1 MIENR
6 TAEILAA
13 IQNAARCTSDLLPLL
28 ETVRT
33 DTSSKTAGERP
44 ATGARTEAG
53 IVTDCP
59 GPCESHKKHRGASRA
74 VFDSFSGSHVSY
86 RRCRYDR

>member
-33 DTSSKTAGERP
+33 
-44 ATGARTEAG
+44 EAG

-59 GPCESHKKHRGASRA
+59 GPCESQKSTAGTLPRSST
-74 VFDSFSGSHVSY
+74 VFRPSKATAATPRFPRPDAQTKLFHL
-86 RRCRYDR
+86 

>member
-1 MIENR
+1 MLDAR
-6 TAEILAA
+6 TAEVLAA

-33 DTSSKTAGERP
+33 DTSSKTAGERI

-59 GPCESHKKHRGASRA
+59 GPCRGSKKHRGACRA
-74 VFDSFSGSHVSY
+74 VFDSFSAPMFPT
-86 RRCRYDR
+86 

>member
-1 MIENR
+1 MLDAR
-6 TAEILAA
+6 TAEVLAA

-33 DTSSKTAGERP
+33 DTSSKTAGERI

-59 GPCESHKKHRGASRA
+59 GPCRGVLPTAGHA
-74 VFDSFSGSHVSY
+74 AADFASFSGSHVSY